1 MSRSSRLL
9 ARAQEVIPGG
19 VNSPVRAFKAVGGDP
34 PFIARGEGSEMID
47 VDGHRYIDLIASWG
61 PLILGHANTAV
72 LGATMA
78 AASRGSSFGAPTE
91 GEVELAEEICG
102 RVATVDKVRLCSSGT
117 EATMHAMRLAR
128 GFTGRDLVIKFE
140 GCYHGAH
147 DAMLVKAGSGVATFS
162 DGKATTE
169 PGSPGVPADVAKN
182 TLVAPYNDAQA
193 VEDLLKAH
201 DGKVAAIMLEP
212 VAGNMGCI
220 APAPGYLEALRALCT
235 KHGALLI
242 FDEVMTGFRLAR
254 GGAQEKFG
262 IQADLTCMGKVVGGG
277 YPLAAFGGRLDI
289 MDQLSPVGPVY
300 QGGTLSGNPVAVAA
314 GLSTLRQLDDAAYE
328 RLEQIGAGIEKG
340 LASAVAY
347 HGCSFTRVGS
357 MFTIFF
363 RATAPTRFDEVQQ
376 CDLDAFG
383 RFYRAALAG
392 GVYMPPSQYEA
403 AFLNTAMTDA
413 QANKVIDS
421 LQSALV
427 AAMVD

>member
-9 ARAQEVIPGG
+9 ARAKEVIPGG

-91 GEVELAEEICG
+91 GEVEMAEEICS
-102 RVATVDKVRLCSSGT
+102 RVASVDKVRLCSSGT

-169 PGSPGVPADVAKN
+169 PGSPGVPTDVAKN

-201 DGKVAAIMLEP
+201 DGKVAAVMLEP

-220 APAPGYLEALRALCT
+220 APAPGYLDALRALCT

-254 GGAQEKFG
+254 GGAQELFG
-262 IQADLTCMGKVVGGG
+262 VQADLTCMGKVVGGG
-277 YPLAAFGGRLDI
+277 YPLAAFGGRVDI
-289 MDQLSPVGPVY
+289 MDRLSPVGPVY

-314 GLSTLRQLDDAAYE
+314 GLSTLRQLDNAAYD
-328 RLEQIGAGIEKG
+328 RLEQVGAGIEKG

-347 HGCSFTRVGS
+347 HGCSFKRVGS

-363 RATAPTRFDEVQQ
+363 RDTAPTRFDEVQQ

-383 RFYRAALAG
+383 RFFRAALSG

-413 QANKVIDS
+413 QVNKVIDG

-427 AAMVD
+427 AAMQD

>member
-9 ARAQEVIPGG
+9 ARANEVIPGG
-19 VNSPVRAFKAVGGDP
+19 VNSPVRAFRAVGGDP

-61 PLILGHANTAV
+61 PLILGHANTGV

-91 GEVELAEEICG
+91 AEVEMAEEICS
-102 RVATVDKVRLCSSGT
+102 RVTSVEKVRLCSSGT

-169 PGSPGVPADVAKN
+169 PGSPGVPADVAQN
-182 TLVAPYNDAQA
+182 TLVAPFNDAQA

-201 DGKVAAIMLEP
+201 DGKVAAVMLEP

-220 APAPGYLEALRALCT
+220 PPEPGYLEALRELCT
-235 KHGALLI
+235 KHGTLLV

-254 GGAQEKFG
+254 GGAQERFG
-262 IQADLTCMGKVVGGG
+262 VHADLTCMGKVVGGG
-277 YPLAAFGGRLDI
+277 YPLAAFGGRADI
-289 MDQLSPVGPVY
+289 MDHLSPVGPVY

-314 GLSTLRQLDDAAYE
+314 GLATLRQLDDAAYD
-328 RLEQIGAGIEKG
+328 RLERVGAAIEKG
-340 LASAVAY
+340 IASAVTY
-347 HGCSFTRVGS
+347 HGCSFARVGS

-363 RATAPTRFDEVQQ
+363 RSEAPKRFDEVQQ

-383 RFYRAALAG
+383 RFFRAALSG

-413 QANKVIDS
+413 QVSKVIDG

-427 AAMVD
+427 AAMLD